1 MKKTNDRYCVL
12 LRGKRMEERYYRDQ
26 DGWLKLSARG
36 RLFRM
41 TPEQVLNHLLPA
53 LAFGRESGLSVE
65 VEHHDRPYW
74 ELVAAVAGASE
85 EGSE

>member
-1 MKKTNDRYCVL
+1 MKKTNDTYCVL
-12 LRGKRMEERYYRDQ
+12 LKGANIEERYYRDR
-26 DGWLKLSARG
+26 DGWLKVSARG

-53 LAFGRESGLSVE
+53 LAFGRETGLTVE

-74 ELVAAVAGASE
+74 EVVKMGTSAPDPE
-85 EGSE
+85 H